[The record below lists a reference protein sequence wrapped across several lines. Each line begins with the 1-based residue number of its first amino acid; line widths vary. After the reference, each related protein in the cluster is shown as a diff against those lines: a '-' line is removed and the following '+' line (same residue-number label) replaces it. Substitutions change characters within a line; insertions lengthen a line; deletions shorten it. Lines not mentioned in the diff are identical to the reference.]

1 VLEPL
6 FLVLLGAVVAVGSWT
21 DARLRRIPNWLCLLN
36 LVLGLAWMLLAAG
49 WAGVGAA
56 ALHVVGALAVGMV
69 LTALGVLGAGDAKF
83 YASMAAWLAP
93 GRAIWLLV
101 SVALAGL
108 ILLLGFM
115 VWRLARRSKAQA
127 DDKSD
132 FAKLPYGLAIGAG
145 GLFAV
150 ALT

>member
-1 VLEPL
+1 MLEPL
-6 FLVLLGAVVAVGSWT
+6 FIVLLGAVVAVGSWT
-21 DARLRRIPNWLCLLN
+21 DVRLRKIPNWLCLFN
-36 LVLGLAWMLLAAG
+36 LVLGLAWMFLAAG

-83 YASMAAWLAP
+83 YASMAGWLAP
-93 GRAIWLLV
+93 GHAIWLLV

-115 VWRLARRSKAQA
+115 VWRLAGRSKARA

-132 FAKLPYGLAIGAG
+132 FAKLPYGLAIGTG